1 MARGVLWA
9 LTWGPSAWAFPPLS
23 PGSPQPATL
32 THLQGP
38 CTRCSTC
45 CCCSAAAPAWRVPSG
60 LPVPPRATGSS
71 IPDPTSQAPS
81 PPSSLLTLLG
91 LSSWSSS
98 LPVTPTLFIS
108 LFSDRPC
115 LGRNVSSWTSG
126 TWPGSAPLCP
136 VPTIEPE
143 PRQLLDQHLIH
154 VKMRTET
161 RRGRSAG
168 AARQA
173 SPQASTARAVGSPP
187 APLNHVSLLAGR
199 PQPHASRCSG
209 RAAQGGLADTP
220 RAGAGTPGTTPWP
233 FPHPGAPHG
242 PPEVGD
248 ERSSNQNPQQPSG
261 YRAALHGFRP

>member
-9 LTWGPSAWAFPPLS
+9 LTWGPSTWAFPPLS

-38 CTRCSTC
+38 CMHCSTC
-45 CCCSAAAPAWRVPSG
+45 CCRSAAAPAWWVPSG
-60 LPVPPRATGSS
+60 LPVSPRATGSS

-98 LPVTPTLFIS
+98 LLDTPTLFIS

-115 LGRNVSSWTSG
+115 LGRNISSWTSG

-143 PRQLLDQHLIH
+143 PRQLLDQRLIH

-161 RRGRSAG
+161 RRGGSAVCRG
-168 AARQA
+168 R
-173 SPQASTARAVGSPP
+173 TAGKP
-187 APLNHVSLLAGR
+187 AGVHCPG
-199 PQPHASRCSG
+199 
-209 RAAQGGLADTP
+209 GGLTS
-220 RAGAGTPGTTPWP
+220 
-233 FPHPGAPHG
+233 
-242 PPEVGD
+242 
-248 ERSSNQNPQQPSG
+248 RSSKPCLPP
-261 YRAALHGFRP
+261 RRKDPAACFPVLR